1 LIYTQ
6 YIFWMLN
13 HIFELIMLFLSF
25 KPMAL
30 IAPIAI
36 VAQKATNVNKTES
49 NFIVNERV
57 NYKVDTVTTK

>member
-1 LIYTQ
+1 
-6 YIFWMLN
+6 MLN